1 MTVIRLRILVNMVSD
16 NSSAPESTPQM
27 MFWNVRHRLGLEF
40 LTVKRL
46 ALLSV
51 AAATIVLAGCSSTS
65 HISNNSPISHR
76 ISVATNTTGT
86 TNSTPS
92 TIPALPPTLPI
103 EAESNAVAT
112 FGGFTVCSLRPDS
125 EVLGNGYD
133 ATANG
138 TVTIMPPAGGGE
150 VEMDIVDSSG
160 NVIEGGFGLPTPLE
174 SYVLSPQPISLEA
187 DFTLGA
193 DSNMPSACVVH
204 WVVPKTLPNETGTV
218 QQPPPPTST
227 PSPTTY
233 PALP

>member
-1 MTVIRLRILVNMVSD
+1 VNRS
-16 NSSAPESTPQM
+16 
-27 MFWNVRHRLGLEF
+27 
-40 LTVKRL
+40 
-46 ALLSV
+46 ALLTV
-51 AAATIVLAGCSSTS
+51 AAATIVLSGCSSSSSTDRS
-65 HISNNSPISHR
+65 APDNHR
-76 ISVATNTTGT
+76 INVGTSNTTT
-86 TNSTPS
+86 TNSTTTS
-92 TIPALPPTLPI
+92 TVPTLAPTLPI

-160 NVIEGGFGLPTPLE
+160 NVIEGGSGLPTPLE
-174 SYVLSPQPISLEA
+174 SYVFSPQPVSLET

-193 DSNMPSACVVH
+193 APDIPSTCVVH
-204 WVVPKTLPNETGTV
+204 LVVPTPLPNETEPV
-218 QQPPPPTST
+218 QQPPPSPTST